1 MKRLFTLSQ
10 SIFSNSE
17 CLCTSRPAIR
27 LTTTYLPQ
35 YAADPGTWLVC
46 PLLVVGFVFKMTVYC
61 KPATSE
67 SHPNSGV
74 GGHSIGVLPRLRNQ
88 WDMHDL
94 IIDTFAT
101 LLVSSYV
108 KLLGVLMDLLAPVQ
122 VWGVV
127 WVWDVVGN
135 VSGVF
140 RYYEPRIE
148 LFCKEHIPLGLFTI
162 FINLRFNMLHLV
174 HPTFVSTSCGVHSKV
189 YRSKMPNS
197 A

>member
-1 MKRLFTLSQ
+1 
-10 SIFSNSE
+10 
-17 CLCTSRPAIR
+17 
-27 LTTTYLPQ
+27 
-35 YAADPGTWLVC
+35 
-46 PLLVVGFVFKMTVYC
+46 VVGIVFIVTVYC

-67 SHPNSGV
+67 SYHNSGA
-74 GGHSIGVLPRLRNQ
+74 GGHSIGALPRFRRQ
-88 WDMHDL
+88 WDIHDL

-122 VWGVV
+122 VWSVV
-127 WVWDVVGN
+127 WVWGVVGN
-135 VSGVF
+135 SSGVVL
-140 RYYEPRIE
+140 YYEPRIE

-162 FINLRFNMLHLV
+162 FIILYFNMLHLV

-197 A
+197 AYI